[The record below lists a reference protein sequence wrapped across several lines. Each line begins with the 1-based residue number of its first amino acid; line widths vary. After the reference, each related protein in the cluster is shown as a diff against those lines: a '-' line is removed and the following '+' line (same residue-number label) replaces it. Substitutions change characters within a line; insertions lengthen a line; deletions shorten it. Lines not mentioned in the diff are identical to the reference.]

1 MCPRGHAVTGRLGH
15 LSGNAASV
23 AGRRRMCFGGR
34 FDIRLLFAYT
44 PGHDRD
50 GLGENI
56 IPGFSREIAA
66 LPQVRWG

>member
-15 LSGNAASV
+15 LSGNAALV
-23 AGRRRMCFGGR
+23 AGQGRMCFGGR
-34 FDIRLLFAYT
+34 FDIRLFFAYT
-44 PGHDRD
+44 PFRD
-50 GLGENI
+50 CAGLGENI